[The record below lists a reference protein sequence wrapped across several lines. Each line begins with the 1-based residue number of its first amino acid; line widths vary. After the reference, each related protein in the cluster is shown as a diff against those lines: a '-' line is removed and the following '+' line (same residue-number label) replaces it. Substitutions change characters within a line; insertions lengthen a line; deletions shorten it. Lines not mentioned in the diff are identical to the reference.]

1 MNNIIKVINN
11 QGMFYLELNSKLNQ
25 LQDTSLITGSK
36 INNPEL
42 LEKMSILNFVGKKEI
57 PVWVRLVGSSKI
69 LRDMSE
75 ELNNKNLFIISVP
88 NKVQVVSKNG
98 TDKLL
103 LEFNCTELIIG
114 CQNELSTYSDYSGR
128 KSEVVEPQEPEL
140 VDLEEEVIPEK
151 VKIEDDFKSVS
162 KDSTSVPKG
171 DNDEGW
177 DISFDDF

>member
-57 PVWVRLVGSSKI
+57 PVWVRLVGSAKI
-69 LRDMSE
+69 LQDMSE

-114 CQNELSTYSDYSGR
+114 CQNELSTYSEI
-128 KSEVVEPQEPEL
+128 KSEITDHQEPEL
-140 VDLEEEVIPEK
+140 VDLEEEVVPEK

-162 KDSTSVPKG
+162 KDSTSVPKEET
-171 DNDEGW
+171 NDEGW